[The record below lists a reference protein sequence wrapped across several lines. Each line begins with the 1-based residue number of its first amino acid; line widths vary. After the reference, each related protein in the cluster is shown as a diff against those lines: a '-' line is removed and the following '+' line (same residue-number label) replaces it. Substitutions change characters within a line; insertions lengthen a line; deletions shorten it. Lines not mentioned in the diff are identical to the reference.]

1 MKKIPFKPKLVALA
15 AVATLSASAW
25 AANFT
30 VGGIKYTSITE
41 PSGSENGTCKVAY
54 QNQNIQGDIVIPD
67 FVTCGGAVI
76 LFSSALFRL
85 LLWGSAV

>member
-1 MKKIPFKPKLVALA
+1 MKKFPFKPKLVALA

-54 QNQNIQGDIVIPD
+54 QSQDIQGDIVIPD
-67 FVTCGGAVI
+67 FVTYGGKNYDV
-76 LFSSALFRL
+76 
-85 LLWGSAV
+85 V